1 MKSGPQRRYGPN
13 QLLPVM
19 QIATTDQCTLHLH
32 VLQNPQQDG
41 ITPILFVHA
50 LALDGNMW
58 QGVAD
63 VLASYNPPFLG
74 GMYAIDCRGHG
85 KSDATD
91 EIFTTKQFAND
102 LLAALKGIGV
112 TQAHIV
118 GCSMGGTVALAFAG
132 HYPEST
138 GSITII
144 DATAWY
150 GPEAQSNWESRG
162 QAALTKGMASLIEF
176 QRARWFSPEFLEKQP
191 VFVQEAINVFIAN
204 DVEHYANSCRMLG
217 QADEREILKNYHGPA
232 MVIVGE
238 DDFATPL
245 AMSQDVAGRIAGAK
259 LTVIPQTRHF
269 TPLEAPE
276 QVAKC
281 ISKIISIA
289 QSSNSLA
296 Q

>member
-91 EIFTTKQFAND
+91 EIFTSTTICSPS
-102 LLAALKGIGV
+102 LVAA
-112 TQAHIV
+112 
-118 GCSMGGTVALAFAG
+118 
-132 HYPEST
+132 
-138 GSITII
+138 
-144 DATAWY
+144 
-150 GPEAQSNWESRG
+150 
-162 QAALTKGMASLIEF
+162 
-176 QRARWFSPEFLEKQP
+176 
-191 VFVQEAINVFIAN
+191 
-204 DVEHYANSCRMLG
+204 
-217 QADEREILKNYHGPA
+217 
-232 MVIVGE
+232 
-238 DDFATPL
+238 
-245 AMSQDVAGRIAGAK
+245 
-259 LTVIPQTRHF
+259 
-269 TPLEAPE
+269 
-276 QVAKC
+276 
-281 ISKIISIA
+281 
-289 QSSNSLA
+289 
-296 Q
+296 